1 MIFNNNESARASVVI
16 ELAAPLRPDGTYDR
30 AAGTAYGP
38 DDYAWSY
45 GGRADFY
52 AAHLGGMQRLPNGNT
67 LIAESTT
74 GTLFEVSPDG
84 IERWTFSVPRT
95 KIPRALRY
103 APDYPGLI
111 RL

>member
-1 MIFNNNESARASVVI
+1 
-16 ELAAPLRPDGTYDR
+16 
-30 AAGTAYGP
+30 
-38 DDYAWSY
+38 
-45 GGRADFY
+45 
-52 AAHLGGMQRLPNGNT
+52 MQRLPNGNT

-95 KIPRALRY
+95 EIPRALRY